1 MNLNVFNF
9 SYLKNT
15 IFLVL
20 SMFFICTISCKK
32 TETVSSNSNNKIS
45 IFFPLDS
52 FANAELER
60 HLNIKT
66 QVEKTISL
74 NSKTEKHLFD
84 LDTTGWKKELS
95 PLFKNDINKVAWVDK
110 FKQEEIKKSNG
121 EYSLIYTTFAKEIKV
136 KKLQIDFDSLDHV
149 QLITIIIESNNLI
162 FQADQKY
169 TYSPTQGYT
178 LFSDQKAL
186 FLSKNSLEVRGN
198 FINSKP
204 L

>member
-20 SMFFICTISCKK
+20 SLFFICTISCKK

-60 HLNIKT
+60 HLNSKT

-110 FKQEEIKKSNG
+110 W
-121 EYSLIYTTFAKEIKV
+121 
-136 KKLQIDFDSLDHV
+136 
-149 QLITIIIESNNLI
+149 
-162 FQADQKY
+162 
-169 TYSPTQGYT
+169 
-178 LFSDQKAL
+178 
-186 FLSKNSLEVRGN
+186 
-198 FINSKP
+198 
-204 L
+204 